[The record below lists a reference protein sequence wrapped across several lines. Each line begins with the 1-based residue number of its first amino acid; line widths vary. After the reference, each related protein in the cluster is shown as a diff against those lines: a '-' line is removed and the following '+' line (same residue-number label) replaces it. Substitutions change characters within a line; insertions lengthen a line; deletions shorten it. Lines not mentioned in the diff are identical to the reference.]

1 MPSLLHQVHPSSGGR
16 QATTTL
22 ARTSSPL
29 HTVTLPPCAPSN
41 PGPLRPALPDQ
52 ARDLRPRVAEFLARH
67 DDVLFVV
74 SALSRGIQTFMHMNP
89 FPDRLTSAGGS
100 RALNIIIQP

>member
-1 MPSLLHQVHPSSGGR
+1 M
-16 QATTTL
+16 
-22 ARTSSPL
+22 
-29 HTVTLPPCAPSN
+29 
-41 PGPLRPALPDQ
+41 
-52 ARDLRPRVAEFLARH
+52 
-67 DDVLFVV
+67 LFVV